1 MTNRV
6 DRLIF
11 RNEDKKSQE
20 FIHFLKTSKN
30 KKLKELLES
39 CKKHEWKNWLFE
51 VEIRTGGQV
60 IFNALH
66 VAIVMQNMDVIDH
79 LLDKEDMDYINAQV
93 SQDTTEVLD
102 DKCEDD
108 NWIYG
113 ATALHLA
120 ARFYHQSLPKLIE
133 VSNELI
139 DNQDNVMSFSP
150 LHITAIAEYHLGSR
164 ILIKKGA
171 TVDAL
176 DKHQRTPLYFAAKS
190 ENYLDVV
197 TLVEEG
203 GARIYFKD
211 NQYQP
216 YRVAKSSDIMK
227 FFFTKMTP
235 SDLLEIDPQIQ
246 LYDDIV
252 KNHPSLL
259 ESFLNIF
266 ISSTEKDLEAS
277 QNKLHYDLS
286 LFCTGDKEKM
296 KKFNMLHRHLQLID
310 TGNIHLL
317 LHPTMRVFTDMKWTQ
332 FYFHFLLNIFFV
344 VAFLICF
351 SWYGYTYIDMTQCT
365 PLNLNNSKEAPLES
379 TCAQAFKGGGL
390 LSSFKTIICTKNDTI
405 YLKALEKHGQDNV
418 TLCDTGVLDK
428 CRKKSWRS
436 SIQGDSDRYL
446 NSHSLII
453 DQLMFN

>member
-1 MTNRV
+1 MIKVWNIVRIFGISDKVMTNRV

-93 SQDTTEVLD
+93 SHDTTEVLD

-252 KNHPSLL
+252 KTGN
-259 ESFLNIF
+259 FN
-266 ISSTEKDLEAS
+266 DR
-277 QNKLHYDLS
+277 NKLPKTQEIWGKNILIAGFGRIGQC
-286 LFCTGDKEKM
+286 LIKRCLGFEMNVFVLNLAGQWQCLKMTPGRKWFCFTFWGPQTLEPVS
-296 KKFNMLHRHLQLID
+296 
-310 TGNIHLL
+310 GIHLTRDQKRSAQVRGG
-317 LHPTMRVFTDMKWTQ
+317 PVCKSRA
-332 FYFHFLLNIFFV
+332 YAFH
-344 VAFLICF
+344 A
-351 SWYGYTYIDMTQCT
+351 
-365 PLNLNNSKEAPLES
+365 
-379 TCAQAFKGGGL
+379 GL
-390 LSSFKTIICTKNDTI
+390 LC
-405 YLKALEKHGQDNV
+405 LL
-418 TLCDTGVLDK
+418 L
-428 CRKKSWRS
+428 
-436 SIQGDSDRYL
+436 
-446 NSHSLII
+446 
-453 DQLMFN
+453 